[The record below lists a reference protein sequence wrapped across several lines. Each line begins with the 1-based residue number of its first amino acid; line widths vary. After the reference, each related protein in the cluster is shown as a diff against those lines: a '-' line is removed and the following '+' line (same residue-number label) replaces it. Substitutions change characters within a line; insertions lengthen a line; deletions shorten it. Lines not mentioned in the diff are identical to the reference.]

1 MVSKTIHVDEAMS
14 EDVLK
19 FAQQHGIVEY
29 VDKAIHAARSVFTNA
44 ERVTASLT
52 RDPEYGIPYVEVHVV
67 LHADEEPETEAE
79 KYSAC
84 VGKWAPLV
92 PPRLGELIQLSTSWA
107 SS

>member
-52 RDPEYGIPYVEVHVV
+52 RDPE
-67 LHADEEPETEAE
+67 
-79 KYSAC
+79 
-84 VGKWAPLV
+84 
-92 PPRLGELIQLSTSWA
+92 
-107 SS
+107 